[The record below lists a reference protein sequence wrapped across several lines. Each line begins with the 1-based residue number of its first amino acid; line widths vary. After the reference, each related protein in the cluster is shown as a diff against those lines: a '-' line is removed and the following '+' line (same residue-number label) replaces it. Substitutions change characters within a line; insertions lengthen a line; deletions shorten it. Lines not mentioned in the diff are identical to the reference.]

1 MNPKKM
7 RKLLRDPKLFFKDM
21 LHKRLPRKSNTVPA
35 LVKKKGTY
43 SYSVVAAVYGVEKYL
58 DDFFKSLVN
67 QTLDFKSH
75 IQLIM
80 VDDGSLDGSAEIIK
94 KWQKKYP
101 DNIFYLKKE
110 NGGQAS
116 ARNLGMEYATGD
128 WIAFVD
134 PDDFLDVEYFFEV
147 DKHISKQGKELLL
160 ISCNTIFY
168 HEDRNQISDSHP
180 LNYRFK
186 KESVIQIDDE
196 NVFYQLSASSAF
208 FNTNKLFEHK
218 LKFHEDI
225 KPNFEDGEFVS
236 RLLLLEHGAYI
247 SFLPSAKYFY
257 RKRSDG
263 SSTLDNSFFD
273 ERRYT
278 QLIDNGYLRL
288 LSMCDEQRGKI
299 PIWLQSTMLYELIWI
314 VKSIL
319 SNGHKLQFMTED
331 LKENYIKKIRKI
343 ASYIDNELIHKYSLA
358 GCWFFHKV
366 GILGFLK
373 SEQPDFSIA
382 YIDSWDDARKILCI
396 KYFWCGELPVE
407 RIMIGEKENI
417 PVFAKSM
424 RHDFLGHEFVCER
437 TLWVPLQDSLDN
449 FSVIFNERLSRLS
462 LKGKLFNSGVKCNQI
477 LESMKASPID
487 TKKIGI
493 LAKPLRSQALTIS
506 NKRKFKNAWIF
517 MDRDTM
523 ADDNAEHLYRYVIK
537 NHPEINAFFVLRKNS
552 SHWSR
557 LQEEGFNLLDFDSE
571 IHRIALLNAD
581 FLLSSH
587 ADGYVINLLPK
598 KDFGDLLKYK
608 FVFLQ
613 HGVTKDDLSKWLNPK
628 PIDFFVTAT
637 EDEYQSIIYDG
648 NKYKYGKKEVFLTG
662 FPRHDKLIELNKIK
676 RDDGKRKI
684 VIMPTWRN
692 NLMGATLGTANQRAL
707 NEDFFKS
714 LYAFSWK
721 NLLNSKELKNI
732 AERFSA
738 DVIFYPHANIELYI
752 DGFDIPK
759 FIEVRRSS
767 DEYSMQGTFVDTDIL
782 ITDYSSVAFEVAY
795 LKKPVIYFQ
804 FDREEF
810 FSGVHTYQKGYF
822 DYETDG
828 FGPVCLELSE
838 VLFSLEQYF
847 LHPDGKTWGN
857 YKKISEKTF
866 AFRDGKCCERTFQAI
881 TRLREPMVIQD
892 KDQVARL
899 RDGAKSAERKGFIQT
914 AINSYQQCF
923 ELTDSEKDAISLISL
938 LSKHRRYEN
947 VLKLYEK
954 YGQQWTTET
963 LVQCIDA
970 FLALGCYKYVK
981 EVLDSKANDEVF
993 SDFSESIL
1001 KYAAARENAAMFS
1014 QFLQKFP
1021 NISNH
1026 SIDIL
1031 SRYLK
1036 RDWEGVRATMRFSSD
1051 ESLLSHFDL
1060 FLQACFRTNC
1070 IEYAEQVFKEISDQ
1084 IEPAMANVYA
1094 VRIKLAYGEFDEA
1107 LEAYEVLGKSAID
1120 SLAME
1125 DIDNWLK
1132 LRQYKKSNECFS
1144 AENGLKLLRR
1154 FFDDSEVASLIV
1166 EQTDFSD
1173 LADFERVLEIFS
1185 DRAEATPPLIALF
1198 IFKQLVSLHRYEEAD
1213 QFVLNASYAAKG
1225 VSDRALIADFQ
1236 KMNAIFI

>member
-134 PDDFLDVEYFFEV
+134 PDDFLDVDYVYEV
-147 DKHISKQGKELLL
+147 DKHLSKQSKE
-160 ISCNTIFY
+160 IVFVSCSTIFF
-168 HEDRNQISDSHP
+168 HEEKNQFSDSHP

-186 KESVIQIDDE
+186 KENLVQINDE
-196 NVFYQLSASSAF
+196 NIFYQLSASSVF
-208 FNTNKLFEHK
+208 FNSYKIRDHK
-218 LKFHEDI
+218 LKFSEDI

-236 RLLLLEHGAYI
+236 RLLLLESGRYI
-247 SFLPSAKYFY
+247 SYLPSAKYYY

-263 SSTLDNSFFD
+263 TSTLDKSFLD
-273 ERRYT
+273 ERRYS
-278 QLIDNGYLRL
+278 QLVDNGYLRL
-288 LSMCDEQRGKI
+288 LEKAKNDYGIVPR
-299 PIWLQSTMLYELIWI
+299 WLQSTMLYELVWI

-319 SNGHKLQFMTED
+319 TSGHKLSFLTDDEKNVYINK
-331 LKENYIKKIRKI
+331 LKKI
-343 ASYIDNELIHKYSLA
+343 ASFIDDDLIISYSLA

-373 SEQPDFSIA
+373 NKKPNFSIS
-382 YIDSWDDARKILCI
+382 YVESWDKDKELLCI
-396 KYFWCGELPVE
+396 KYFWVGDLPEEVISVGGRE
-407 RIMIGEKENI
+407 IF
-417 PVFAKSM
+417 PVFEKN
-424 RHDFLGHEFVCER
+424 RKHDFFGSEFVCER
-437 TLWVPLQDSLDN
+437 ILWLSIPYKDLN
-449 FSVIFNERLSRLS
+449 FNILLNNEVSRLS
-462 LKGKLFNSGVKCNQI
+462 INGKQYSSDISSSSVIDLSQETNFNKNNVSSLSKS
-477 LESMKASPID
+477 LRKKASNN
-487 TKKIGI
+487 
-493 LAKPLRSQALTIS
+493 LSH
-506 NKRKFKNAWIF
+506 RKFKNCWIF

-523 ADDNAEHLYRYVIK
+523 ADDNAEHLYRYVVE
-537 NHPEINAFFVLRKNS
+537 NHVEVNAFFVLRKNS
-552 SHWSR
+552 SDWDR
-557 LQEEGFNLLDFDSE
+557 LKSDGFNLLSFDSE
-571 IHRIALLNAD
+571 EHHIALLNAD
-581 FLLSSH
+581 YVISSH
-587 ADGYVINLLPK
+587 ADAYVVNLLSK
-598 KDFGDLLKYK
+598 KDYADILKYK
-608 FVFLQ
+608 YVFLQ
-613 HGVTKDDLSKWLNPK
+613 HGVTKDDLSKWLNNK
-628 PIDFFVTAT
+628 PISLFVTAT
-637 EDEYQSIIYDG
+637 KDEYISIVK
-648 NKYKYGKKEVFLTG
+648 NNSKYKFGKGQVLLTG
-662 FPRHDKLIELNKIK
+662 FPRHDRLLKLNEEKKECVKKN
-676 RDDGKRKI
+676 I

-692 NLMGATLGTANQRAL
+692 GLVGAIVGSGNGRQV
-707 NEDFFKS
+707 NNDFFDS
-714 LYAFSWK
+714 FYAVSWK
-721 NLLNSKELKNI
+721 KLLLSTELKFLSEKYN
-732 AERFSA
+732 ANL
-738 DVIFYPHANIELYI
+738 IFYPHANIDIYI
-752 DGFDIPK
+752 DGF
-759 FIEVRRSS
+759 EVPDYISIKRSS
-767 DEYSMQGTFVDTDIL
+767 NSESMQITFVETDIL
-782 ITDYSSVAFEVAY
+782 ITDYSSVAFEVGY
-795 LKKPVIYFQ
+795 LKKPVIYYQ
-804 FDREEF
+804 FDRDEV
-810 FSGVHTYQKGYF
+810 FSGGHIYEKGYF
-822 DYETDG
+822 DYERNG
-828 FGPVCLELSE
+828 FGPVCLDYDKVIFSLSE
-838 VLFSLEQYF
+838 YLKDPE
-847 LHPDGKTWGN
+847 GEMWGY
-857 YKKISEKTF
+857 YKGIADRTF
-866 AFRDGKCCERTFQAI
+866 EYRDGRCCERVFEAI
-881 TRLREPMVIQD
+881 RLLRKPEILKDDVTVFRLRT
-892 KDQVARL
+892 
-899 RDGAKSAERKGFIQT
+899 GAKSALTGGFSQIAIQR
-914 AINSYQQCF
+914 YHQCY
-923 ELTDSEKDAISLISL
+923 ELSGAEEDVSSLISL
-938 LSKHRRYEN
+938 LSKKNRYGE
-947 VLKLYEK
+947 VIGLYEI
-954 YGQQWTTET
+954 YGVKWSVET
-963 LVQCIDA
+963 VAKCLDA
-970 FLALGCYKYVK
+970 FVTLGCNAYFKQVIDYNSNL
-981 EVLDSKANDEVF
+981 EN
-993 SDFSESIL
+993 FSEYSESLL

-1236 KMNAIFI
+1236 KMNAICI